1 MWVKWTNICN
11 MQQCLSYSKYYIK
24 VSNYYNDSSILDPD
38 VRERLSEELTF
49 KLRSECHK
57 VTSHVNIL
65 GKGIPGTEK
74 S

>member
-1 MWVKWTNICN
+1 MLFRELKWGYVIV
-11 MQQCLSYSKYYIK
+11 SDRVDIWYSE
-24 VSNYYNDSSILDPD
+24 